1 MASALFNKAT
11 GIRYATVAKDAPLPV
26 GQRPTEESRRA
37 HFNLLASSDLGAK
50 NAGNALVAAFRRA
63 HA

>member
-11 GIRYATVAKDAPLPV
+11 GIRYATVAKDTPLPV
-26 GQRPTEESRRA
+26 GQKPTEESRRA
-37 HFNLLASSDLGAK
+37 HFMALSDDKAAR
-50 NAGNALVAAFRRA
+50 NAGMVLVAAYRRA

>member
-11 GIRYATVAKDAPLPV
+11 GIRFADTAKDKPLPV

-37 HFNLLASSDLGAK
+37 HFMALTGDVAARNG
-50 NAGNALVAAFRRA
+50 GMALVAAFRRA